1 MKERKRQP
9 KADAVLAA
17 GAQSVLDRDASLP
30 KEGFTVVIDVVGGNQ
45 FGEFLDALCPG
56 GRLATS
62 GAIAGPMAEV
72 DLRTLYLK
80 DLTVFGCTYQS
91 REVFRALVSL
101 INTGSIRPLVSKVYP
116 LKEIAQAQTD
126 FMAKR
131 YPGKL
136 VLRPF
141 F

>member
-1 MKERKRQP
+1 
-9 KADAVLAA
+9 
-17 GAQSVLDRDASLP
+17 
-30 KEGFTVVIDVVGGNQ
+30 
-45 FGEFLDALCPG
+45 
-56 GRLATS
+56 
-62 GAIAGPMAEV
+62 MAEV

-101 INTGSIRPLVSKVYP
+101 INSGSLQPLVSKVYP
-116 LKEIAQAQTD
+116 LKDIAQAQTD
-126 FMAKR
+126 FMTKR